1 MILTDAI
8 KHCHKTV
15 HNCCFSSK
23 VKDIGIISKSDR
35 TAPNNVRQIQFDH
48 IMFLNVVAFM

>member
-23 VKDIGIISKSDR
+23 VKDIGIISESVR

-48 IMFLNVVAFM
+48 IMFF